1 MEILTP
7 SLNLPGIEHMICR
20 LKDAPLHKLRQTF
33 IGEQICGSI
42 FEKQIMLSYC
52 LFQVFVAYEEGQLLI
67 KNPAPEG
74 GLPESYVN
82 YSNFIQGGEC

>member
-33 IGEQICGSI
+33 IGEQICGSM
-42 FEKQIMLSYC
+42 FEKQFMLPNC
-52 LFQVFVAYEEGQLLI
+52 LFQVFLAYEEGQLLI
-67 KNPAPEG
+67 KTLLLSGVCQNTV
-74 GLPESYVN
+74 LC
-82 YSNFIQGGEC
+82 QLL

>member
-7 SLNLPGIEHMICR
+7 SLNLPGIEHRICR

-42 FEKQIMLSYC
+42 FEKQFMLSNC
-52 LFQVFVAYEEGQLLI
+52 LFQVFVAYEEGQLMI
-67 KNPAPEG
+67 KTLLLRGVCQNTVLCQP
-74 GLPESYVN
+74 
-82 YSNFIQGGEC
+82 F

>member
-7 SLNLPGIEHMICR
+7 SSNLPGIEHMICR
-20 LKDAPLHKLRQTF
+20 LHKLRQTF

-42 FEKQIMLSYC
+42 FEKQLSNC

-67 KNPAPEG
+67 KTLLLRG
-74 GLPESYVN
+74 VRQYTVLCQL
-82 YSNFIQGGEC
+82 F